1 MRAACLAVVRGV
13 ACFGRRR
20 VCLVVLWTGV
30 LVGCNSPTPTAPTPP
45 TPVVTPSLPPVSA
58 VVIISLLGD
67 EWIATNVAAPAQHT
81 ARLITS
87 TTPLEYTLAT
97 AGVEWSIAP
106 DGVAI
111 VDQQGRVSPVAVGTA
126 TLTARY
132 GDKTGTQQ
140 IRVLPDFSGNWSG
153 QFRITGC
160 SGGFDFRE
168 CGRMMV
174 GAGAGTGTGTAPSPF
189 YPFSMQLSQFRDQV
203 TGTVREPRVS
213 GELTYPVSGIIRLN
227 GQLVLEA
234 ITQKNGDSLRVFN
247 WASTTNN
254 GATTMSGAFT
264 KIEPYRSAFND
275 PYTIRTEHEFANLS
289 HAQ

>member
-1 MRAACLAVVRGV
+1 
-13 ACFGRRR
+13 
-20 VCLVVLWTGV
+20 
-30 LVGCNSPTPTAPTPP
+30 
-45 TPVVTPSLPPVSA
+45 LPPVSA

-67 EWIATNVAAPAQHT
+67 EWIATNVAAPVQHT
-81 ARLITS
+81 VRLITS

-97 AGVEWSIAP
+97 AGVEWAIAP

-111 VDQQGRVSPVAVGTA
+111 VDQQGRVSPVAIGTA

-168 CGRMMV
+168 CGRMTV

-189 YPFSMQLSQFRDQV
+189 YPFSLQLSQFRDQV

-234 ITQKNGDSLRVFN
+234 TQNGDSLRVFS
-247 WASTTNN
+247 WASDEQQRYD
-254 GATTMSGAFT
+254 GDRCIYEDQAVSLGVH
-264 KIEPYRSAFND
+264 D
-275 PYTIRTEHEFANLS
+275 PYTIRTEHEFTNLS
-289 HAQ
+289 HSQ